1 MWGTSGVCWNR
12 SKNCEDDVAD
22 QAQKDR
28 FVAALTELGGAAGNG
43 RLREALQWDEAAYNA
58 VKDELISDRVVTA
71 GRGRGGSVSLG
82 GAAEAPSEEAA
93 PVIVRAKPARANG
106 NGGDLGFEAELFK
119 AADKLRGNMEPS
131 DYKHVALGLIF
142 LKHISDSFEAKR
154 AELLAEYPE
163 GAEDRDEYAADN
175 VFWVPPTARWS
186 HLQANAKQPSIGKM
200 IDEAMIAIEKDN
212 ENLKGVLPKDY
223 ARPALNAVMVGELID
238 LISGIA
244 LGQEKGEARDVL
256 GRVYEYF
263 LGQFAGSEGKRGGE
277 FYTPRS
283 VVRVMVEMI
292 EPYRGRVYDPCC
304 GSGGMFVQSER
315 FVELHGGRIG
325 DIAVYG
331 QESNYTTW
339 RLCKMNLAVRGIDAD
354 IKWNSEG
361 SFHKDELR
369 DLKSDFILANPPF
382 NISDWGGDRLRED
395 VRWKYG
401 IPPAGNAN
409 FAWVQHIVHHLA
421 PSGVAG
427 VVLANGSMSSTQ
439 NNEGAI
445 RQALIEGVNGAP
457 GVVDCMV
464 ALPGQLFY
472 STQIPVCLWFLA
484 RDRSNGLVKSE
495 KLRDRRNEIL
505 FIDARKLGYMVDRT
519 RKEFSDTDI
528 EKVTSAYH
536 AWRGEEEAGT
546 YQDVPGFCK
555 SATLE
560 EIKAHGYV
568 LTPGRYVGAADVEDD
583 DVSFAERFSALQAKL
598 EEQNITSS
606 ELFKTIQLSLK
617 RIS

>member
-1 MWGTSGVCWNR
+1 MTRQSLR
-12 SKNCEDDVAD
+12 DK
-22 QAQKDR
+22 
-28 FVAALTELGGAAGNG
+28 FVAVLTELGGSAGNG
-43 RLREALQWDEAAYNA
+43 RLQGALGWAQATYGA
-58 VKDELISDRVVTA
+58 VKQELVAEGVVA
-71 GRGRGGSVSLG
+71 LGRGRGGSVSLV
-82 GAAEAPSEEAA
+82 GARQMKAANEKSAVSAP
-93 PVIVRAKPARANG
+93 AKPSRANG
-106 NGGDLGFEAELFK
+106 KGGDLGFEAELFK

-131 DYKHVALGLIF
+131 DYKHVTLGLIF

-154 AELLAEYPE
+154 AELLADYPG

-175 VFWVPPTARWS
+175 IFWVPPTARWS
-186 HLQANAKQPSIGKM
+186 HLRANAKQPSIGKM

-223 ARPALNAVMVGELID
+223 ARPALNAVMLGELID

-244 LGQEKGEARDVL
+244 LGAERGEARDVL

-283 VVRVMVEMI
+283 VVRVMVGMI
-292 EPYRGRVYDPCC
+292 EPFKGRVYDPCC

-315 FVELHGGRIG
+315 FVEEHGGRIG

-354 IKWNSEG
+354 IKWNSDG

-369 DLKSDFILANPPF
+369 DLKADFVLANPPF
-382 NISDWGGDRLRED
+382 NISDWGGERLRED

-401 IPPAGNAN
+401 APPAGNAN

-421 PSGVAG
+421 PAGVAG

-445 RQALIEGVNGAP
+445 RQALIEGMNGAP
-457 GVVDCMV
+457 SVVDCMV

-484 RDRSNGLVKSE
+484 RDRSNGVARNA
-495 KLRDRRNEIL
+495 KLRDRRGEIL
-505 FIDARKLGYMVDRT
+505 FIDARKLGHMVDRT
-519 RKEFSDTDI
+519 RKEFSDADI
-528 EKVTSAYH
+528 EKITRAYH
-536 AWRGEEEAGT
+536 AWRGEGDAGV
-546 YQDVPGFCK
+546 YADVPGFCK
-555 SATLE
+555 AASLD
-560 EIKAHGYV
+560 EIKGHGYV
-568 LTPGRYVGAADVEDD
+568 LTPGRYVGAAEVESDG
-583 DVSFAERFSALQAKL
+583 VSFEEHFAKL
-598 EEQNITSS
+598 RATLAEQFAAGRGL
-606 ELFKTIQLSLK
+606 EA
-617 RIS
+617 RIEAAFGALEINA

>member
-1 MWGTSGVCWNR
+1 M
-12 SKNCEDDVAD
+12 
-22 QAQKDR
+22 
-28 FVAALTELGGAAGNG
+28 AALQKLGGAAGNG
-43 RLREALQWDEAAYNA
+43 RLRDMLEWTDSTYAT
-58 VKDELISDRVVTA
+58 VKDELVADGVVIP
-71 GRGRGGSVSLG
+71 GRGRGGSVSINSSDG
-82 GAAEAPSEEAA
+82 MKAEKGAPAIA
-93 PVIVRAKPARANG
+93 VRPRSARANAG
-106 NGGDLGFEAELFK
+106 SNSDLGFEAELFK
-119 AADKLRGNMEPS
+119 TADKLRGNMEPS
-131 DYKHVALGLIF
+131 DYKHVTLGLIF
-142 LKHISDSFEAKR
+142 LKHISDSFESKR
-154 AELLAEYPE
+154 AELLVDYPD

-175 VFWVPPTARWS
+175 IFWVPPTARWS
-186 HLQANAKQPSIGKM
+186 HLQANAKQPSIGKL
-200 IDEAMIAIEKDN
+200 IDEAMLAIEKDN

-223 ARPALNAVMVGELID
+223 ARPALNAVMLGELID

-244 LGQEKGEARDVL
+244 LGREKGPARDVL

-292 EPYRGRVYDPCC
+292 EPYKGRVYDPCC

-315 FVELHGGRIG
+315 FVEEHGGRVG
-325 DIAVYG
+325 DIAIYG

-369 DLKSDFILANPPF
+369 DLKADFILANPPF

-395 VRWKYG
+395 VRWKFG
-401 IPPAGNAN
+401 CPPVGNAN
-409 FAWVQHIVHHLA
+409 FAWVQHIAHHLA
-421 PSGVAG
+421 PAGVAG

-439 NNEGAI
+439 NGEAEI
-445 RQALIEGVNGAP
+445 RRALIEGVSGAS

-484 RDRSNGLVKSE
+484 RDRSNGFVRSD
-495 KLRDRRNEIL
+495 KLRDRRGEIL
-505 FIDARKLGYMVDRT
+505 FIDARKLGHMVDRT
-519 RKEFSDTDI
+519 RKEFSDGDI
-528 EKVTSAYH
+528 EKITRAYH
-536 AWRGEEEAGT
+536 AWRGEGDAGE
-546 YQDVPGFCK
+546 YADVPGFCK

-560 EIKAHGYV
+560 EIKANNFV
-568 LTPGRYVGAADVEDD
+568 LTPGRYVGAD
-583 DVSFAERFSALQAKL
+583 DVVGDETPFPERFSLLKMKL
-598 EEQNITSS
+598 EEQFATEEVLTAAIRQK
-606 ELFKTIQLSLK
+606 LAGVIADG
-617 RIS
+617 

>member
-1 MWGTSGVCWNR
+1 VTR
-12 SKNCEDDVAD
+12 
-22 QAQKDR
+22 QALRDK
-28 FVAALTELGGAAGNG
+28 FVAVLTELGGSAGNG
-43 RLREALQWDEAAYNA
+43 RLRDSLGWAEATYDA
-58 VKDELISDRVVTA
+58 VKGELIDDGVVIP
-71 GRGRGGSVSLG
+71 GRGRGGSVSLA
-82 GAAEAPSEEAA
+82 GAERTEAVQEKPPA
-93 PVIVRAKPARANG
+93 PVRASAAPARANG
-106 NGGDLGFEAELFK
+106 NGNGKGGDLGFEAELFK

-142 LKHISDSFEAKR
+142 LKHISDSFEAKHS
-154 AELLAEYPE
+154 ALLAEP
-163 GAEDRDEYAADN
+163 GADPEDRDEYAADN
-175 VFWVPPTARWS
+175 VFWVPPTARWT

-223 ARPALNAVMVGELID
+223 ARPALNAVMLGELID

-244 LGQEKGEARDVL
+244 LGAERGEARDVL

-283 VVRVMVEMI
+283 VVRTMVEMI
-292 EPYRGRVYDPCC
+292 EPFKGRVYDPCC

-315 FVELHGGRIG
+315 FVEEHGGRIG
-325 DIAVYG
+325 DIAIYG

-354 IKWNSEG
+354 IKWNSDG

-369 DLKSDFILANPPF
+369 DLKADFVLANPPF
-382 NISDWGGDRLRED
+382 NISDWGGDRLRDD

-401 IPPAGNAN
+401 APPAGNAN

-421 PSGVAG
+421 PAGVAG

-439 NNEGAI
+439 NGEDTI
-445 RQALIEGVNGAP
+445 RRALIEGINGAP

-484 RDRSNGLVKSE
+484 RDRSNGLVKSD
-495 KLRDRRNEIL
+495 KLRDRRGEIL
-505 FIDARKLGYMVDRT
+505 FIDARKLGHMVDRT
-519 RKEFSDTDI
+519 RKEFSDADI
-528 EKVTSAYH
+528 EKITRAYH
-536 AWRGEEEAGT
+536 AWRGEKEAGA
-546 YQDVPGFCK
+546 YEDAPGFCK
-555 SATLE
+555 AATLE
-560 EIKAHGYV
+560 EIRAHNYV
-568 LTPGRYVGAADVEDD
+568 LTPGRYVGAADVEEDE
-583 DVSFAERFSALQAKL
+583 VSFVDRFASLQANL
-598 EEQNITSS
+598 NEQFAQVDQLTV
-606 ELFKTIQLSLK
+606 TIRARLA
-617 RIS
+617 RVVPDA

>member
-1 MWGTSGVCWNR
+1 MTGQPFKEKFIAT
-12 SKNCEDDVAD
+12 
-22 QAQKDR
+22 
-28 FVAALTELGGAAGNG
+28 LTELGGSAGNG
-43 RLREALQWDEAAYNA
+43 RLREALGWDEPTYDA
-58 VKDELISDRVVTA
+58 VKAALIADGAVTA
-71 GRGRGGSVSLG
+71 GRGRGGSVSLAG
-82 GAAEAPSEEAA
+82 EKLVADFLDEPPA
-93 PVIVRAKPARANG
+93 PVRASTTPARANG
-106 NGGDLGFEAELFK
+106 KGGDLGFEAELFK

-142 LKHISDSFEAKR
+142 LKHISDSFEAKH
-154 AELLAEYPE
+154 AALLAEYPA

-175 VFWVPPTARWS
+175 IFWVPPTARWS
-186 HLQANAKQPSIGKM
+186 HLQANAKQPTIGKL

-212 ENLKGVLPKDY
+212 DSLKGVLPKEY
-223 ARPALNAVMVGELID
+223 ARPALNAVMLGELID

-244 LGQEKGEARDVL
+244 LGAQKGEARDVL

-283 VVRVMVEMI
+283 VVRVMVGMI
-292 EPYRGRVYDPCC
+292 EPFKGRVYDPCC

-315 FVELHGGRIG
+315 FVEEHGGRIG
-325 DIAVYG
+325 DIAIYG

-354 IKWNSEG
+354 IKWNSDG

-369 DLKSDFILANPPF
+369 DLKADFVLANPPF

-395 VRWKYG
+395 VRWRYG
-401 IPPAGNAN
+401 VPPAGNAN

-421 PSGVAG
+421 PAGVAG

-439 NNEGAI
+439 SGEDAI
-445 RQALIEGVNGAP
+445 RRGLIEGVGGAP

-484 RDRSNGLVKSE
+484 RDKSNGIARSA
-495 KLRDRRNEIL
+495 KLRDRRGEIL
-505 FIDARKLGYMVDRT
+505 FIDARKLGHMVDRT
-519 RKEFSDTDI
+519 RKEFSDGDI
-528 EKVTSAYH
+528 EKITRAYH
-536 AWRGEEEAGT
+536 AWRGEGNAGA
-546 YQDVPGFCK
+546 YEDVPGFCK
-555 SATLE
+555 AATLE

-568 LTPGRYVGAADVEDD
+568 LTPGRYVGAADVEEDGMP
-583 DVSFAERFSALQAKL
+583 FAERLESLGRTLELQLDESAKL
-598 EEQNITSS
+598 TRLIRARLVSVGFNG
-606 ELFKTIQLSLK
+606 
-617 RIS
+617 

>member
-1 MWGTSGVCWNR
+1 MA
-12 SKNCEDDVAD
+12 E

-28 FVAALTELGGAAGNG
+28 FVAALAELGGSAGNG

-58 VKDELISDRVVTA
+58 VKDELVAEGVVTP

-82 GAAEAPSEEAA
+82 IAVEAEEAV
-93 PVIVRAKPARANG
+93 PVATRAKPTRANG
-106 NGGDLGFEAELFK
+106 NGGNLGFEANLFK

-131 DYKHVALGLIF
+131 DYKHIALGLIF

-154 AELLAEYPE
+154 AELLADYPD
-163 GAEDRDEYAADN
+163 GAEDPDEYSAEN
-175 VFWVPPTARWS
+175 VFWVPKEARWS

-200 IDEAMIAIEKDN
+200 IDEAMIAIEKRN
-212 ENLKGVLPKDY
+212 ETLKGVLPKDY
-223 ARPALNAVMVGELID
+223 ARPALNAVMLGELID

-263 LGQFAGSEGKRGGE
+263 LGQFAGSEGRRGGE

-292 EPYRGRVYDPCC
+292 EPYKGRVYDPCC
-304 GSGGMFVQSER
+304 GSGGMFVQSEK
-315 FVELHGGRIG
+315 FALEHEGRIG
-325 DIAVYG
+325 DIAIYG

-339 RLCKMNLAVRGIDAD
+339 RLCKMNLAVRGIDAE

-369 DLKSDFILANPPF
+369 DLKADYVLANPPF

-401 IPPAGNAN
+401 VPPASNAN
-409 FAWVQHIVHHLA
+409 FAWIQHIVHHLA

-439 NNEGAI
+439 NNEGVI

-484 RDRSNGLVKSE
+484 RDKSNGVARNA
-495 KLRDRRNEIL
+495 KLRDRRGEIL
-505 FIDARKLGYMVDRT
+505 FIDARKLGHMVDRT
-519 RKEFSDTDI
+519 RKEFSDADI
-528 EKVTSAYH
+528 EKITRAYH
-536 AWRGEEEAGT
+536 SWRGEGEAGA
-546 YQDVPGFCK
+546 YADVPGFCK

-583 DVSFAERFSALQAKL
+583 DMPFAERFAALQAKL
-598 EEQNITSS
+598 NGQFAEAEILTA
-606 ELFKTIQLSLK
+606 TILQKLAGVGANG
-617 RIS
+617 